1 MNKKTVTDSIV
12 TPRSCDSVI
21 KNSVM
26 VLPCVV
32 MLSNNL
38 KVLRVSMMTF
48 FGNVNPGT
56 KQEVKA

>member
-1 MNKKTVTDSIV
+1 MNKKTDSIV
-12 TPRSCDSVI
+12 CCDSLI

-26 VLPCVV
+26 VLTCVV
-32 MLSNNL
+32 MLSNNV
-38 KVLRVSMMTF
+38 KVLRMSMMTT